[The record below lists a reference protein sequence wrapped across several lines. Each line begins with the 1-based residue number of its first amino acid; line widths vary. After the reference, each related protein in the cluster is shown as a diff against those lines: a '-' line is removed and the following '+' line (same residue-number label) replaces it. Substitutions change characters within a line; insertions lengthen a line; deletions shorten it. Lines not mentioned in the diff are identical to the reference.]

1 MSVRGVVGVGP
12 TAPRRRGAAAT
23 TRPGRKAALSARLV
37 GGMWGREWLLVAA
50 RPRALVLRVVVP
62 ATLALPLVLGGAPSF
77 WAGMLLT
84 VLVAMV
90 GAVGCGMTIARAR
103 ASGMLARLAVVPGR
117 PERVVGGWV
126 LASAA
131 VDACQLLPALV
142 VVVAGGGGDASWW
155 PVLAIAVISVL
166 LVANVL
172 GCGLALLA
180 GGAGEVLLDVGVAL
194 APLLFLAGVFTG
206 VPRQGAR
213 AVVARLDPFS
223 ALHAALIGALNG
235 SPAYSAGAAAVAAG
249 VWLCLGALALVPLSR
264 ALLARP

>member
-1 MSVRGVVGVGP
+1 MSVRGVVDVGRD
-12 TAPRRRGAAAT
+12 TGRRHRRAAPPM
-23 TRPGRKAALSARLV
+23 PGRRAALSAHLV
-37 GGMWGREWLLVAA
+37 GGMWGREWLMVAA

-62 ATLALPLVLGGAPSF
+62 TALALPLVLGGAPSF

-90 GAVGCGMTIARAR
+90 GAVGCGMAIARAR
-103 ASGMLARLAVVPGR
+103 ASGLLARLAVVPGR

-142 VVVAGGGGDASWW
+142 VVVAGGGGAASWW

-166 LVANVL
+166 LLANAL
-172 GCGLALLA
+172 GCALALLA

-206 VPRQGAR
+206 VPREGAR
-213 AVVARLDPFS
+213 AVLARLDPFS
-223 ALHAALIGALNG
+223 ALHASLIGALDG
-235 SPAYSAGAAAVAAG
+235 SPAYSAGAAALAAAA
-249 VWLCLGALALVPLSR
+249 WLCLGLLALVPLSR